1 MKLYEENLIDFTEVD
16 NKTIIAGLEKKTIV
30 IKERLK
36 KHHVIPEENKRVA
49 KTTEEVFNELM
60 EQGIPVTIH
69 NGIYCKIIYNTFE
82 AINPIPAID
91 DWDEYEEVFVKGG
104 NYGN

>member
-30 IKERLK
+30 MKERLK

-69 NGIYCKIIYNTFE
+69 NGIYCKIIYHWQSNPLASISKCILSTFVL
-82 AINPIPAID
+82 
-91 DWDEYEEVFVKGG
+91 YE
-104 NYGN
+104 